1 MHRLT
6 RRALALI
13 AITTAVPL
21 AAEHRQTS
29 AKPAPA
35 DAHAQMNMRGADVMG
50 FDQDKTSHHFYLYA
64 DGGAIDVSAND
75 AADVKNRDA
84 VRSHLLHIAMMFSM
98 GDFSAPMLV
107 HATDVPGT
115 KDMAAMKDKLSFAY
129 IETPNGGRVNITTA
143 DAAALDA
150 LHKFLRF
157 QIADHK
163 TGDSGTIEPRKK

>member
-6 RRALALI
+6 RTALALI
-13 AITTAVPL
+13 AIATAAPL
-21 AAEHRQTS
+21 AAQQPQTP

-50 FDQDKTSHHFYLYA
+50 FDQEKTSHHFYLYA

-75 AADVKNRDA
+75 AADTTNRDA
-84 VRSHLLHIAMMFSM
+84 VRAHLPHVAMMFGM

-129 IETPNGGRVNITTA
+129 VETPNGGRVNITTC

-163 TGDSGTIEPRKK
+163 TGDSGKIEPRRK